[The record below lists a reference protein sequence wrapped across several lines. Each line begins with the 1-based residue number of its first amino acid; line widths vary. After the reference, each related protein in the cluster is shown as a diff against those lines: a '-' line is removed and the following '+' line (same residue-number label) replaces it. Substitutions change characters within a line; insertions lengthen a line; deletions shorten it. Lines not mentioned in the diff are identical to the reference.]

1 MERFTPKFQGRPWV
15 DGMEVTHAY
24 VLPRARVDDELIALA
39 HACRPALLD
48 YPIDLACPP
57 EPGDPGT
64 LHLTIEM
71 IADAPTAEISDGER
85 SDLVNALH
93 KELADVAPF
102 VTEVGP
108 PIGNIAGAVLDVWPE
123 DQAVALQKR
132 VQAAI
137 RAARGD
143 GALQHNG
150 GRIHCSL
157 GYSYDTMNPDRLNSA
172 LRALTPRRAPLHVD
186 TLHLLNVRYDIA
198 ADHGGWRMSW
208 EPIAEIPLGG

>member
-1 MERFTPKFQGRPWV
+1 MERFNPKFQGRTWTE
-15 DGMEVTHAY
+15 GMGVVHAY
-24 VLPRARVDDELIALA
+24 VLPRTGVDDELISLA
-39 HACRPALLD
+39 HACRPAMLD

-57 EPGDPGT
+57 EAGDPGT

-71 IADAPTAEISDGER
+71 VADAPAADISGTER
-85 SDLVNALH
+85 ADLVKALH
-93 KELADVAPF
+93 HQLAGVAPF

-123 DQAVALQKR
+123 DQAVALQER
-132 VQAAI
+132 VRAAI
-137 RAARGD
+137 RATRGD
-143 GALQHNG
+143 AALQHNG

-157 GYSYDTMNPDRLNSA
+157 GYSYDTANSDRLNSA
-172 LRALTPRRAPLHVD
+172 LRALIPRRAPLHVD